1 MTLEIGKQIK
11 LSLFVCEMI
20 VYLQMKNGNLFLK
33 IENNFRAM
41 IAKIIYRFKRM

>member
-20 VYLQMKNGNLFLK
+20 VYLQKKNGNLFLK
-33 IENNFRAM
+33 IGNNFKGYDSKNNLH
-41 IAKIIYRFKRM
+41 I